1 VLQAAAVLLL
11 GPSIVP
17 VQWLVQW
24 LVQWHSLW
32 LQLAVS

>member
-1 VLQAAAVLLL
+1 MQAATVLLL

-24 LVQWHSLW
+24 HSLW
-32 LQLAVS
+32 LQLVAVS

>member
-1 VLQAAAVLLL
+1 MQASASAVLRL
-11 GPSIVP
+11 GPSIV
-17 VQWLVQW
+17 